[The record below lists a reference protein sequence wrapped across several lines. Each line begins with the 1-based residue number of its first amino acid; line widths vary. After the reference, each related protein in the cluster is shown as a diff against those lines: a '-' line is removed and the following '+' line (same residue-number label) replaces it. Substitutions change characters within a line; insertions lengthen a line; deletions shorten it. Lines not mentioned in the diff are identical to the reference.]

1 MAIEL
6 IGHQLATGRLPEGA
20 VFFLGGLIVYAI
32 VFGAVAASFFRWEA
46 R

>member
-6 IGHQLATGRLPEGA
+6 IGHQLATGMLPEGA
-20 VFFLGGLIVYAI
+20 IFSLGGLMVYAI
-32 VFGAVAASFFRWEA
+32 VFGAIAASFFRWEA